1 MTAVMWVLNGLRRVP
16 VGAWVVS
23 GAAGLVF
30 ALVLYAQHREASA
43 YEQGKRDA
51 AQGVVF
57 DSVMLSR
64 AAERVAKQMAHTD
77 TVVRRVVVTR
87 TRVESL
93 TVALPDSIRRVPQV
107 DTLVQTV
114 RVLLTDVDTLTHAI
128 TSERAAWTEK
138 AKVDSA
144 AISALRILGT
154 AQADTITTLKRRPT
168 KKKAAALAIVSVATV
183 EAIKVIVRLVR

>member
-1 MTAVMWVLNGLRRVP
+1 MTWLTVMSALRRVP
-16 VGAWVVS
+16 GQIW
-23 GAAGLVF
+23 AGLG
-30 ALVLYAQHREASA
+30 VLAACWFVYGLHTRAVADAYA
-43 YEQGKRDA
+43 QGKRDA

-77 TVVRRVVVTR
+77 TVVQRVVVTR

-144 AISALRILGT
+144 AIYALRILGT

-168 KKKAAALAIVSVATV
+168 RTKAFAYALGSAALGFFVGV
-183 EAIKVIVRLVR
+183 VR